1 LACSISRAGAPAD
14 VLADH
19 GGHRPSVI
27 VAVFGWLAVAR
38 FGFGIAARSRFV
50 AAAALNIGAINAV
63 AMWLGTFGR
72 QPA

>member
-1 LACSISRAGAPAD
+1 MLYFASRYAG
-14 VLADH
+14 
-19 GGHRPSVI
+19 R
-27 VAVFGWLAVAR
+27 VFWPIMA
-38 FGFGIAARSRFV
+38 GIARLLSRRSSAGSRLPASASAIPACSRFV

>member
-1 LACSISRAGAPAD
+1 MIFVESLRDDAAVLVRSTGRLGMLYFAPASAGSR
-14 VLADH
+14 LPA
-19 GGHRPSVI
+19 S
-27 VAVFGWLAVAR
+27 ASA
-38 FGFGIAARSRFV
+38 IAACSRFV